1 MAIIVTTGG
10 PISGIPSVLAPQIK
24 TFTDL
29 INSISDD
36 LDDTNNEYLAQ
47 IQEAIFS
54 AIRFCER
61 EPFYFNESREV
72 NFLTKKDQEFYSSID
87 NEAIAT
93 LAGLSDVYCQ
103 RENGQYVGLASQ
115 SPQFMETLSHDAL
128 GEPLYYCYFGQK
140 LRLYPIPDRA
150 YRIRLQ
156 LSPVRIANITSA
168 NEPNPWFYEAFDLIR
183 ARAKYELYKDIL
195 KDSDV
200 AASALNDFYEQL
212 AALRA
217 ETSRR
222 NGRGRIYP
230 TNF

>member
-1 MAIIVTTGG
+1 MTIIVTTSG
-10 PISGIPSVLAPQIK
+10 PISSVPTILAPQIK
-24 TFTDL
+24 TLNDL
-29 INSISDD
+29 INNISDD
-36 LDDTNNEYLAQ
+36 IDDTNNEYLAQ

-72 NFLTKKDQEFYSSID
+72 TFLTKEKQEFYSRED
-87 NEAIAT
+87 NAAIAT
-93 LAGLSDVYCQ
+93 LAGLSNIYCHSSNS
-103 RENGQYVGLASQ
+103 RQYILKAEQ
-115 SPQFMETLSHDAL
+115 PQFFEKFNTHTA

-140 LRLYPIPDRA
+140 LRFYPIPDQS
-150 YRIRLQ
+150 YKIRLQ
-156 LSPVRIANITSA
+156 IAPIRFDNISMA
-168 NEPNPWFYEAFDLIR
+168 SEANPWFYEAFDLIK

-195 KDSDV
+195 KDSNF
-200 AASALNDFYEQL
+200 AATAFNDFQEQL

-222 NGRGRIYP
+222 NGSGKIYA

>member
-1 MAIIVTTGG
+1 MAVIVTTGG
-10 PISGIPSVLAPQIK
+10 PISGIPTVLAPQIK

-72 NFLTKKDQEFYSSID
+72 SFFTKQDQEFYSTDD

-93 LAGLSDVYCQ
+93 LAGLSQVYCQ
-103 RENGQYVGLASQ
+103 RDNNHYVLLAAK
-115 SPQFMETLSHDAL
+115 PPEFMETRQGNER
-128 GEPLYYCYFGQK
+128 GEPIYYSYFGQK
-140 LRLYPIPDRA
+140 LRFYPIPDTA
-150 YRIRLQ
+150 YQIRLQ
-156 LSPVRIANITSA
+156 LSPVRFRNITSA

-195 KDSDV
+195 KDGDI